1 MSALKKLAG
10 ETAIYG
16 IPSILGRL
24 LNWLLIPLYT
34 NIFIESEYG
43 VVVNLYAYMALLLI
57 LLTYGIET
65 SFFRFAGKTNRPE
78 KVFSTSLISLLA
90 TSLMFLVLIVC
101 NTTRIAQLIDYSGNS
116 EYIRWMAIII
126 ALDAVTAIPF
136 AQLRFRKKAVK
147 FASIKMINILVM
159 IGLNLFFLLLCPWLI
174 KNGFTFVENIYSEK
188 IGVGYVFI
196 SNLLAS
202 GLTLLL
208 LLPEMFRVKWS
219 FDKELLKSMLKY
231 GFPILLV
238 GIAGV
243 INQSMDKILLKELL
257 PEGTDGMAQTGIYG
271 ANYKLGIFMAL
282 FIQAF
287 RYAFE
292 PFFFSQKSGADTK
305 QIYADIMKYFVVFGL
320 VIFLGV
326 MFYIDIVKLLIGS
339 RYHEGLKVVPLILMA
354 NLFLGIFYTLSLWY
368 KLTDKTKFGAY
379 FAYMGAGITLALNF
393 ILVPKIG
400 YMGSAIAGLTC
411 YVFMTIASYFVG
423 RKHYPIPYDL
433 KSILFYFGVATILFL
448 VSIQIS
454 PEGLIARLGVNT
466 LLMLGFMTIILRKE
480 KALLKG
486 LRRK

>member
-57 LLTYGIET
+57 LLTYGMET
-65 SFFRFAGKTNRPE
+65 SFFRFAGKNKDSE
-78 KVFSTSLISLLA
+78 KVFSTSLISLLV
-90 TSLMFLVLIVC
+90 TSLMFLLLIIC
-101 NTTRIAQLIDYSGNS
+101 NANKIAQLISYTGHTQ
-116 EYIRWMAIII
+116 YIIWMAVII
-126 ALDAVTAIPF
+126 ALDALSAIPF
-136 AQLRFRKKAVK
+136 AQLRFKNKAIK
-147 FASIKMINILVM
+147 FASIKMINILAM
-159 IGLNLFFLLLCPWLI
+159 IALNLFFLLFCPWLL
-174 KNGFTFVENIYSEK
+174 KNGFSFISSIYSEN

-196 SNLLAS
+196 SNLIAS
-202 GLTLLL
+202 ALTLLL
-208 LLPEMFRVKWS
+208 LLPEILKSKWNLDVS
-219 FDKELLKSMLKY
+219 LLKSMLKY

-257 PEGTDGMAQTGIYG
+257 PASTDGMAETGIYG

-292 PFFFSQKSGADTK
+292 PFFFSQKSGTDTK
-305 QIYADIMKYFVVFGL
+305 KIYADVMKYFVIFGL

-339 RYHEGLKVVPLILMA
+339 RYHEGLKVVPLILLA

-368 KLTDKTKFGAY
+368 KLTDKTKYGAY
-379 FAYMGAGITLALNF
+379 FAYMGAAITLVLNF

-400 YMGSAIAGLTC
+400 YMGAAIAGLTC
-411 YVFMTIASYFVG
+411 YVFMTIASYLIG
-423 RKHYPIPYDL
+423 KKHYPIPYDL
-433 KSILFYFGVATILFL
+433 KSIMFYFGVAAILFL

-454 PEGLIARLGVNT
+454 PNQMWTRLGVNT
-466 LLMLGFMTIILRKE
+466 LLMLGFVSVIFYKE
-480 KALLKG
+480 KALLKS
-486 LRRK
+486 LKSK